1 MASGNDI
8 KAAEQTYSGFITLLK
23 WGITITLLVT
33 ALVVVLIS
41 A

>member
-8 KAAEQTYSGFITLLK
+8 KAAEQTYDGFIAMVK
-23 WGITITLLVT
+23 WGSVIVAIAT
-33 ALVVVLIS
+33 VVVIALI